1 MTTAYFERFPVIF
14 IIINKKYDTEQPW
27 QSKHKTI
34 NELKIKI
41 LQPRALRVSSCASTL
56 NLKEYLFY
64 SMTTAYFERFSD
76 FP

>member
-1 MTTAYFERFPVIF
+1 MTTAYFERFPFSVIF

-41 LQPRALRVSSCASTL
+41 LQPRALRVSPCA
-56 NLKEYLFY
+56 
-64 SMTTAYFERFSD
+64 
-76 FP
+76 